1 MPSKYS
7 FAIIVIVIA
16 LTVMPGL
23 YSHGEQVDKVEQHV
37 FWQVPHH
44 HQQPVAIAI
53 GDMVQ
58 LNSRNLPLTQFTM
71 NAKFSVVYDEARL
84 RLIASSSPDV
94 EGPMAREVYLKAIQP
109 GTAQV
114 KIVVTNN
121 NEVVEEFVFVL
132 KIS

>member
-1 MPSKYS
+1 MPPKYS

-16 LTVMPGL
+16 LTVMPCL

-44 HQQPVAIAI
+44 HQQPVVIAV
-53 GDMVQ
+53 GDMIQ

-94 EGPMAREVYLKAIQP
+94 EGPMAREVYLKAIEP